1 MAVNKRAKGKKGSK
15 KRPAKGG
22 NEVRIA
28 PAERRRV
35 LDTLE
40 AIKKDAEDI
49 ELKIESVE
57 KKLCKVDFCSS

>member
-1 MAVNKRAKGKKGSK
+1 MDKRAKGKKGSK

-22 NEVRIA
+22 NEVRIT

-40 AIKKDAEDI
+40 AIMKDAEDI
-49 ELKIESVE
+49 ELKIESVQ
-57 KKLCKVDFCSS
+57 KRLCRVDFCSS